1 MAMKRKGTMQKS
13 GVLPEKVRNQFELLQ
28 HELNI
33 TFINKI
39 YCIKHSRIHLM

>member
-13 GVLPEKVRNQFELLQ
+13 GVLPEKVRSQFELLQ

-33 TFINKI
+33 TFVNKNLL
-39 YCIKHSRIHLM
+39 YQAFTHA